1 MFRNILSLSFLSF
14 LLAYPLSISAKD
26 DLKLCWQKQVASLNT
41 QYLTLTFDEKINRFE
56 HSFEPW
62 QQTLRVAKGT
72 VWTNSNSFMKFDTM
86 TNTVSKRAYNSKTQ
100 LNEKTLLYLDH
111 GDKDLFEV
119 TKGMFYEKI
128 IETARYS
135 GTTLID
141 YFYKQKI
148 KPTKESTKDLAVFQT
163 TINKAIVKLF
173 IRKSDN
179 LLEKITALSDDELFG
194 DALSSFVYKNYS
206 SKNSLFYAKSVAI
219 EKINGKLKD
228 EVNIL
233 DAAINP
239 TATKLL
245 DEPAGYTLKEDESF
259 KPDIKTEKYSPNIHF
274 LELKHTDDRVMIVE
288 FKDFL
293 LVAESPLTSKNG
305 ELIINEAKKIAPNK
319 PIKYFVFGHY
329 HAHYLGGVRPFVHK
343 GATVICSKE
352 DQPYVSYLATN
363 PHTLQPDSLQM
374 QPKTLKTSE
383 IKDSMTISDGIFEMK
398 IYKIGDK
405 SQHTNDYLIYYFPS
419 EKLLFEDDLVWIAK
433 EGEMRKASGRQ
444 AGLYNALKDLKLDII
459 TIIQSWPINEMRV
472 KTVIPFADLEKSM
485 SIK

>member
-41 QYLTLTFDEKINRFE
+41 QFLTLTFDEKINRFE

-72 VWTNSNSFMKFDTM
+72 VWTNTNSFMKFDTM
-86 TNTVSKRAYNSKTQ
+86 TNTVSKRTYISKTQ
-100 LNEKTLLYLDH
+100 LNEKNVLFLDY

-119 TKGMFYEKI
+119 TKSMFYEKI

-135 GTTLID
+135 GVTLVD

-148 KPTKESTKDLAVFQT
+148 KPAKESTKTLAIYQT
-163 TINKAIVKLF
+163 TIHQTIVKLF

-194 DALSSFVYKNYS
+194 DALSSFVYKDYANE
-206 SKNSLFYAKSVAI
+206 KDVFYAKSIAI

-228 EVNIL
+228 EVVVSKASLSN
-233 DAAINP
+233 AV
-239 TATKLL
+239 TKLL
-245 DEPAGYTLKEDESF
+245 DEPAGYSLKEDETF

-343 GATVICSKE
+343 GVTVICSKE

-374 QPKTLKTSE
+374 QPKSLLTTE
-383 IKDSMTISDGIFEMK
+383 IIDSMTISDGSFEMK
-398 IYKIGDK
+398 IYTIGDK
-405 SQHTNDYLIYYFPS
+405 SQHTKDYLVYYFPS

-433 EGEMRKASGRQ
+433 EGDIRKASGRQ
-444 AGLYNALKDLKLDII
+444 TGLYNALKDLNLDIT

>member
-1 MFRNILSLSFLSF
+1 MFRDILSLTFLSF

-41 QYLTLTFDEKINRFE
+41 QYLTLTFDEKINSFE

-72 VWTNSNSFMKFDTM
+72 VWTNSNSFLKFDTM
-86 TNTVSKRAYNSKTQ
+86 TNTVSKRTYISKTQ
-100 LNEKTLLYLDH
+100 LNDKTVLFLDY
-111 GDKDLFEV
+111 GDKDLFGV
-119 TKGMFYEKI
+119 TKSMYCDKI
-128 IETARYS
+128 IGTARYS
-135 GTTLID
+135 GITLID

-148 KPTKESTKDLAVFQT
+148 KPAKESTKDLAIYETKIHQT
-163 TINKAIVKLF
+163 IVKLF

-194 DALSSFVYKNYS
+194 DALSSFIYKNYAS
-206 SKNSLFYAKSVAI
+206 ENGVFYAKSINI

-228 EVNIL
+228 EVTVSKASLNK
-233 DAAINP
+233 
-239 TATKLL
+239 TVTKLL
-245 DEPAGYTLKEDESF
+245 DEPAGYSLKEDEAF

-343 GATVICSKE
+343 GVTVICSKE

-374 QPKTLKTSE
+374 QPKALKTSE
-383 IKDSMTISDGIFEMK
+383 IKDSMTISDGNFEMK

-405 SQHTNDYLIYYFPS
+405 SQHTNDYLVYYFPS
-419 EKLLFEDDLVWIAK
+419 EKMLFEDDLVWIAK

-444 AGLYNALKDLKLDII
+444 AGLYNALIELKLDIK

-485 SIK
+485 MIK